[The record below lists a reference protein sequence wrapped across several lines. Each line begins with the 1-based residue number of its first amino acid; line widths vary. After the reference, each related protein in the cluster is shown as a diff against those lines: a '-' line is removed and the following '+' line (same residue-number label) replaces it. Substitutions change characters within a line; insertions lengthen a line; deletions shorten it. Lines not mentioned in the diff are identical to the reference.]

1 MIRLIASD
9 VDGTIRQRGQSAIPQ
24 RYFSLIQELYRKE
37 ILFALAT
44 GRSYGDCRRLFAP
57 VAGKIAYVASDGAA
71 VFCGSRLIEA
81 FPLRRDNALSLA
93 MDGFREKGTEVLL
106 VGRYASYCRPK
117 TAAFAARLRES
128 LHGHLRV
135 VESYG
140 QVQEPILKVSF
151 YTPGDDGAQRR
162 MALFDKFASRWQG
175 MAQIA
180 YAANGW
186 LELVAPGVDKGKG
199 LQCLL
204 DYLRMTPDQC
214 EAFGDNYNDRALLA
228 TAGKSFAM
236 ESAPEEIRALATG
249 TCKDVEQEIRLLCRE
264 R

>member
-37 ILFALAT
+37 ILFALGHRPFLRGLPPSFRAC
-44 GRSYGDCRRLFAP
+44 GRKDRLCGFRRCRGVLRQ
-57 VAGKIAYVASDGAA
+57 
-71 VFCGSRLIEA
+71 RLIEA

-214 EAFGDNYNDRALLA
+214 VAFGDNYNDRALLA